1 LNKGKKLERKKYDQ
15 SDMIYFFKETYSEY
29 ILERLK
35 DGLIASVN
43 L

>member
-1 LNKGKKLERKKYDQ
+1 
-15 SDMIYFFKETYSEY
+15 MIYFFKETYSEY

-43 L
+43 YKITEDEESSNIW